1 MALAFG
7 GIRDYRRGI
16 EMRVSPFLR
25 ACSCVALVLGV
36 GATLG
41 CAAEERTPQSA
52 LEYAENARVKYEQG
66 VKAIES
72 ENWEG
77 AAETLNDL
85 KKKYGYSRYARL
97 AELRLADADLAQDK
111 YSEAVTGYK
120 SFVHDY
126 PNDPEVPYARYRVA
140 KAQYESVSQSI
151 LMPAL
156 EERDLA
162 AVNDSLGSLRQFLSE
177 YPTSQYADEL
187 RYMRAVVVGLL
198 ARHELYVARFYLGRG
213 KFDAAIARCEHA
225 LAAFDNSGLE
235 PEALVLLG
243 ETYMK
248 QKERAKARRTLER
261 VVKDS
266 PASPF
271 VDTARRFLAVIG
283 PAAPQAPPGPQGPAA
298 LPETSPPAAP
308 PTRLD

>member
-1 MALAFG
+1 
-7 GIRDYRRGI
+7 
-16 EMRVSPFLR
+16 MRVSPLLR
-25 ACSCVALVLGV
+25 ASGSLVLAASLAG
-36 GATLG
+36 TSLG
-41 CAAEERTPQSA
+41 CAGEERAPQSA
-52 LEYAENARVKYEQG
+52 LEYAENAHAKYEQG
-66 VKAIES
+66 LRAIEA

-120 SFVHDY
+120 TFVHDY

-140 KAQYESVSQSI
+140 KAQYESVSQSV
-151 LMPAL
+151 LMPPL

-162 AVNDSLGSLRQFLSE
+162 AVNDALASIRQFLADFPASP
-177 YPTSQYADEL
+177 YSDEL

-213 KFDAAIARCEHA
+213 RFDAAVARCEHA
-225 LAAFDNSGLE
+225 LSAFDHSGLE
-235 PEALVLLG
+235 AEALVLLG

-248 QKERAKARRTLER
+248 QKEREKARATLSR
-261 VVKDS
+261 VLDEY

-271 VDTARRFLAVIG
+271 VEAARRFLAVLGPPPPQGKSPSPAPTAPSG
-283 PAAPQAPPGPQGPAA
+283 PAPANA
-298 LPETSPPAAP
+298 
-308 PTRLD
+308 PTRVD

>member
-1 MALAFG
+1 MRPAPRKRALLLLATALALPA
-7 GIRDYRRGI
+7 
-16 EMRVSPFLR
+16 S
-25 ACSCVALVLGV
+25 V
-36 GATLG
+36 GAVG
-41 CAAEERTPQSA
+41 CAAEEKTPQSA
-52 LEYAENARVKYEQG
+52 LEYAENARAKYEQG
-66 VKAIES
+66 VRALQA

-77 AAETLNDL
+77 AIETFNEL

-97 AELRLADADLAQDK
+97 AELRLADANLSQDK
-111 YSEAVTGYK
+111 YAEAVSGYK
-120 SFVHDY
+120 AFVHDY

-140 KAQYESVSQSI
+140 KAQYESVSMSV
-151 LMPAL
+151 LMPPL

-162 AVNDSLGSLRQFLSE
+162 AVNDALVSIRQFLSDFPASN
-177 YPTSQYADEL
+177 YSDEL

-225 LAAFDNSGLE
+225 LDAFDNSGLE

-248 QKERAKARRTLER
+248 SKEREKARVVLER
-261 VVKDS
+261 VLKQY

-271 VDTARRFLAVIG
+271 IEPARRFLAVLG
-283 PAAPQAPPGPQGPAA
+283 PAPTAP
-298 LPETSPPAAP
+298 PPAASANAA
-308 PTRLD
+308 D

>member
-1 MALAFG
+1 
-7 GIRDYRRGI
+7 
-16 EMRVSPFLR
+16 MRVSLPFRKLPGLLLATALAGAAV
-25 ACSCVALVLGV
+25 ACV
-36 GATLG
+36 G
-41 CAAEERTPQSA
+41 EERAPQSA
-52 LEYAENARVKYEQG
+52 LEYAENARAKYEQG
-66 VKAIES
+66 VRAIES
-72 ENWEG
+72 ENWE
-77 AAETLNDL
+77 AANETLSDL

-120 SFVHDY
+120 TFVHDY

-140 KAQYESVSQSI
+140 KAQYESVSQSVM
-151 LMPAL
+151 MPPL

-162 AVNDSLGSLRQFLSE
+162 AVNDSLVSIRQFLADFPASRF
-177 YPTSQYADEL
+177 SDEL

-213 KFDAAIARCEHA
+213 RFEAAVARCEHA
-225 LAAFDNSGLE
+225 LSAFDHSGLE

-248 QKERAKARRTLER
+248 QKERDKARATLSR
-261 VVKDS
+261 VLDEY

-271 VDTARRFLAVIG
+271 VEPARRFLAVLG
-283 PAAPQAPPGPQGPAA
+283 PPPTRSKPAAPTPSPPGTPA
-298 LPETSPPAAP
+298 PATT
-308 PTRLD
+308 PTRVD

>member
-1 MALAFG
+1 MRPAPKKRALLLLTSALVVPASLATSG
-7 GIRDYRRGI
+7 
-16 EMRVSPFLR
+16 
-25 ACSCVALVLGV
+25 CVADQK
-36 GATLG
+36 A
-41 CAAEERTPQSA
+41 PQSA
-52 LEYAENARVKYEQG
+52 LEYAENARAKYEQG
-66 VKAIES
+66 VRALEA

-77 AAETLNDL
+77 ATETFNEL

-97 AELRLADADLAQDK
+97 AELRLADANLSQDK
-111 YSEAVTGYK
+111 YAEAVSGYK

-140 KAQYESVSQSI
+140 KAQYESVSMSV
-151 LMPAL
+151 LMPPL

-162 AVNDSLGSLRQFLSE
+162 AVNDALVSIRQFLADFPASN
-177 YPTSQYADEL
+177 YADEL

-225 LAAFDNSGLE
+225 LDAFDNSGLE

-248 QKERAKARRTLER
+248 SKEREKARAVFER
-261 VVKDS
+261 VLKQY

-271 VDTARRFLAVIG
+271 IEPARRFLAVLG
-283 PAAPQAPPGPQGPAA
+283 PPPPSAP
-298 LPETSPPAAP
+298 SPPAPAVP
-308 PTRLD
+308 GRLD

>member
-1 MALAFG
+1 VPACPALRALALSLAA
-7 GIRDYRRGI
+7 
-16 EMRVSPFLR
+16 VVPLT
-25 ACSCVALVLGV
+25 CV
-36 GATLG
+36 G
-41 CAAEERTPQSA
+41 CAGEERAPLSA
-52 LEYAENARVKYEQG
+52 LEYAQNARTKYEQG
-66 VKAIES
+66 LRELEA

-77 AAETLNDL
+77 ATEVFNEL

-111 YSEAVTGYK
+111 YAEAVTGFK

-140 KAQYESVSQSI
+140 KAQYESVSQSV
-151 LMPAL
+151 LMPPL

-162 AVNDSLGSLRQFLSE
+162 AVNDALVSIRQFLTD
-177 YPTSQYADEL
+177 YPSSVYSDQL

-213 KFDAAIARCEHA
+213 KFDAAVARCEHA
-225 LAAFDNSGLE
+225 LDAFDHSGLE
-235 PEALVLLG
+235 PEAMVLLG

-248 QKERAKARRTLER
+248 QKQREKARAVFQR
-261 VVKDS
+261 VLKEY

-271 VDTARRFLAVIG
+271 VEPARRFLVALG
-283 PAAPQAPPGPQGPAA
+283 PGPVAPSAPPA
-298 LPETSPPAAP
+298 S
-308 PTRLD
+308 RVD

>member
-1 MALAFG
+1 MRLVPACPALRALALSLAALG
-7 GIRDYRRGI
+7 
-16 EMRVSPFLR
+16 PLT
-25 ACSCVALVLGV
+25 CV
-36 GATLG
+36 G
-41 CAAEERTPQSA
+41 CAGEERAPLSA
-52 LEYAENARVKYEQG
+52 LEYAENARTKYEQG
-66 VKAIES
+66 LRELEA

-77 AAETLNDL
+77 ATEVFNEL

-111 YSEAVTGYK
+111 YAEAVTGFK

-140 KAQYESVSQSI
+140 KAQYESVSQSV
-151 LMPAL
+151 LMPPL

-162 AVNDSLGSLRQFLSE
+162 AVNDALVSIRQFLSD
-177 YPTSQYADEL
+177 YPTSVYSDQL

-213 KFDAAIARCEHA
+213 KFDAAVARCVHA
-225 LAAFDNSGLE
+225 LDAFDHSGLE
-235 PEALVLLG
+235 PEAMVLLG

-248 QKERAKARRTLER
+248 QKQREKARAVFQR
-261 VVKDS
+261 VLKEY

-271 VDTARRFLAVIG
+271 VESARRFLVALGPGPVAPSE
-283 PAAPQAPPGPQGPAA
+283 PAA
-298 LPETSPPAAP
+298 S
-308 PTRLD
+308 RVD

>member
-1 MALAFG
+1 MRPAPSSRAFSLIATAFLGLAPVA
-7 GIRDYRRGI
+7 I
-16 EMRVSPFLR
+16 S
-25 ACSCVALVLGV
+25 ACAG
-36 GATLG
+36 
-41 CAAEERTPQSA
+41 EERAPQSA
-52 LEYAENARVKYEQG
+52 FEYAENAREKYLQG
-66 VKAIES
+66 VRAIEA

-77 AAETLNDL
+77 ATETLNEL

-111 YSEAVTGYK
+111 YAEAVTGYK

-140 KAQYESVSQSI
+140 KAQYESVSQSV
-151 LMPAL
+151 LMPPL

-162 AVNDSLGSLRQFLSE
+162 AVNDALVSIRQFLSDFPASN
-177 YPTSQYADEL
+177 YSDEL

-225 LAAFDNSGLE
+225 LDAFDHSGLE
-235 PEALVLLG
+235 PEAMVLLG

-248 QKERAKARRTLER
+248 QKEREKARAVLER
-261 VVKDS
+261 VLKDY

-271 VDTARRFLAVIG
+271 VEAARRFLLVLG
-283 PAAPQAPPGPQGPAA
+283 PANKTAA
-298 LPETSPPAAP
+298 A
-308 PTRLD
+308 RID

>member
-1 MALAFG
+1 MRLVPACPALRALAL
-7 GIRDYRRGI
+7 
-16 EMRVSPFLR
+16 SL
-25 ACSCVALVLGV
+25 AAVAPLTWV
-36 GATLG
+36 G
-41 CAAEERTPQSA
+41 CAGEERAPLSA
-52 LEYAENARVKYEQG
+52 LEYAQNARTKYEQG
-66 VKAIES
+66 LRELEA

-77 AAETLNDL
+77 ATEVFNEL

-111 YSEAVTGYK
+111 YAEAVTGFK

-140 KAQYESVSQSI
+140 KAQYESVSQSV
-151 LMPAL
+151 LMPPL

-162 AVNDSLGSLRQFLSE
+162 AVNDALVSIRQFLTD
-177 YPTSQYADEL
+177 YPSSVYSDQL

-213 KFDAAIARCEHA
+213 KFDAAVARCEHA
-225 LAAFDNSGLE
+225 LDAFDHSGLE
-235 PEALVLLG
+235 AEAMVLLG

-248 QKERAKARRTLER
+248 QKQREKARAVFQR
-261 VVKDS
+261 VLKEY

-271 VDTARRFLAVIG
+271 VEPARRFLVALG
-283 PAAPQAPPGPQGPAA
+283 PGPVAPSTPPG
-298 LPETSPPAAP
+298 S
-308 PTRLD
+308 RVD